1 MVEILMSTYNGEKY
15 LEEQLD
21 SLFKQTYSKIK
32 VLIRDDGSKD
42 NTVEIIKRY
51 IKDYNIKLIEGKN
64 IGVIASYFEL
74 IKKSDS
80 NCNYFVFCDQ
90 DDYWETPKV
99 EKAIEKIK
107 EKESKEEV
115 GVAYCSN
122 LKLVDKNLKFIKYQ
136 YKKNLKPSFE
146 NAIVENIITGCTL
159 VINKKLRDKVLK
171 DIDKINVNNILMHD
185 WYIYIVAS
193 IVGEVIYDKESYIK
207 YRQHGNNVVGM
218 EVTLLGKFK
227 KHINNF
233 KKYKGHR
240 KRQTLEIFDHY
251 KGFLNEQDS
260 KIVIK
265 LLNDKVFSGIR
276 RQSKMMTLF
285 TNILI
290 FLKRY

>member
-207 YRQHGNNVVGM
+207 YRQHGNNAVGM

-240 KRQTLEIFDHY
+240 KKQMLEIFKCYNGHID
-251 KGFLNEQDS
+251 KDKKKILLNFLNNR
-260 KIVIK
+260 I
-265 LLNDKVFSGIR
+265 FSGII
-276 RQSKMMTLF
+276 RQDKIMT
-285 TNILI
+285 TIINVLI

>member
-99 EKAIEKIK
+99 EKAIERIK